1 MENCQEEKDF
11 FPASIDELGQIYFI
25 EYNVKSLLYLFS
37 YSKKIT
43 ENIYW
48 TIESIQQIEIIV
60 NDVLI

>member
-25 EYNVKSLLYLFS
+25 AYNVQSLLYLS

-43 ENIYW
+43 ENIY
-48 TIESIQQIEIIV
+48 
-60 NDVLI
+60 